1 MVMKRKISAYK
12 QKLKRVELVGSDGV
26 NKQDTR
32 RRAAKTPKA
41 VTRDVQKR
49 MSEYRTGRVSN
60 EADHHS
66 KAGKAG
72 YKK

>member
-1 MVMKRKISAYK
+1 MVMKRKIREYK

-26 NKQDTR
+26 NKQDNR

-49 MSEYRTGRVSN
+49 MKEYRTGRVNN
-60 EADHHS
+60 ESDHHS